1 MDSSQAEPLN
11 ASLTSSLL
19 DEISRLSPKA
29 EEGHFDELRG
39 NAEGLLAH
47 WKTFFEQLEPTGLA
61 DLDQRTQELNRQV
74 RDNGIT
80 YNVYADEYGP
90 QRPWS
95 VDLFPLIITTDAWQE
110 IECGILQRARLLEAI
125 ITDAYGPQN
134 LLKQGLIP
142 PALVQGHPGY
152 LRAMHGV
159 NPAGNK
165 HLHIIAFDLA
175 RAPDGKWSV
184 ISQRTQAPSGLGYLL
199 ENRNLIARQFPKSY
213 ESMHIAPL
221 ANAYRD
227 LIDTLKSQSPAGGNT
242 HIALLTPG
250 PYNETYFEHA
260 YLARYL
266 GLTLVEGGD
275 LTVRDQ
281 HVFLKTVR
289 GLEPVHVLL
298 KRLDDEFLDPLELRS
313 DSTLGIPGLLQ
324 AIRAGNVIMANAP
337 GSAFLESPALLGF
350 LPAISEYLLDEKIQ
364 LPAMDTW
371 WCGERAA
378 LEAAIPN
385 LGHSAIKPTYPHS
398 FGHESYESTLG
409 GNLNQAQLDEWVGKI
424 TRQPDEHTVQT
435 YIPLAQMPTWLNA
448 FNIND
453 ASLIEPHSYMLR
465 VFALS
470 NGLDSWQVL
479 PGGLARIS
487 TNDSGIA
494 SMQRGGSSADVW
506 VQRTASNQTTD
517 SAPQQVQHSK
527 YAIRKRLVT
536 SRAAENLYWFGRY
549 TERSEN
555 ILRLAKLY
563 LENINSEYI
572 PSKAMWIW
580 LEKLCEQYGLVPEG
594 VPTNHDHEE
603 ARHRIYERTLIDSL
617 SSLDH
622 ATSVG
627 FNLSAM
633 KRTASN
639 VRERLSPEQWSTIN
653 HCIENFQADCHKA
666 TAYQDFSSS
675 LAIEALTSASQAL
688 AAITGAQTDRM
699 TRDDGWQLL
708 AIGRHIERLS
718 FLTTALDLA
727 ITSGLLFNPKAD
739 DSGYIALLTL
749 FDSTITFH
757 AQHQQSREIGALV
770 DLLVMDDEN
779 PRSLAWVSKAL
790 RSRLSKLAGT
800 ERDAPDELTRSVTNL
815 QDYSL
820 DLLIAVNANNDLQ
833 NLRSCLANC
842 SQAAWNVSDEISAR
856 YFNLIHHNEYS
867 VQT

>member
-11 ASLTSSLL
+11 INSASSLL
-19 DEISRLSPKA
+19 DEIGKLSPKA
-29 EEGHFDELRG
+29 QDGHYDELRG
-39 NAEGLLAH
+39 NTEDLLTH
-47 WKTFFEQLEPTGLA
+47 WKNFFEQLEPTGLA

-80 YNVYADEYGP
+80 YNVYADENGP

-95 VDLFPLIITTDAWQE
+95 VDLFPLIIATDAWQE
-110 IECGILQRARLLEAI
+110 IESGILQRARLLEAI
-125 ITDAYGPQN
+125 ITDVYGQQN
-134 LLKQGLIP
+134 LLEEGLIP

-199 ENRNLIARQFPKSY
+199 ENRNLIARQFPKAY
-213 ESMHIAPL
+213 ESMRIAPL

-227 LIDTLKSQSPAGGNT
+227 LVDTLKLQSSAGSNA

-281 HVFLKTVR
+281 HLFLKTVR

-350 LPAISEYLLDEKIQ
+350 LPGISEYLLNEKIQ

-378 LEAAIPN
+378 LESAIPN
-385 LGHSAIKPTYPHS
+385 LGHSAIKPTYPQS
-398 FGHESYESTLG
+398 FGHENYESELG
-409 GNLNQAQLDEWVGKI
+409 GSLSQAQLDEWVGKI

-465 VFALS
+465 VFA
-470 NGLDSWQVL
+470 
-479 PGGLARIS
+479 
-487 TNDSGIA
+487 
-494 SMQRGGSSADVW
+494 
-506 VQRTASNQTTD
+506 
-517 SAPQQVQHSK
+517 
-527 YAIRKRLVT
+527 
-536 SRAAENLYWFGRY
+536 
-549 TERSEN
+549 
-555 ILRLAKLY
+555 
-563 LENINSEYI
+563 
-572 PSKAMWIW
+572 
-580 LEKLCEQYGLVPEG
+580 
-594 VPTNHDHEE
+594 
-603 ARHRIYERTLIDSL
+603 
-617 SSLDH
+617 
-622 ATSVG
+622 
-627 FNLSAM
+627 
-633 KRTASN
+633 
-639 VRERLSPEQWSTIN
+639 
-653 HCIENFQADCHKA
+653 
-666 TAYQDFSSS
+666 
-675 LAIEALTSASQAL
+675 
-688 AAITGAQTDRM
+688 
-699 TRDDGWQLL
+699 
-708 AIGRHIERLS
+708 
-718 FLTTALDLA
+718 
-727 ITSGLLFNPKAD
+727 
-739 DSGYIALLTL
+739 
-749 FDSTITFH
+749 
-757 AQHQQSREIGALV
+757 
-770 DLLVMDDEN
+770 
-779 PRSLAWVSKAL
+779 
-790 RSRLSKLAGT
+790 
-800 ERDAPDELTRSVTNL
+800 
-815 QDYSL
+815 
-820 DLLIAVNANNDLQ
+820 
-833 NLRSCLANC
+833 
-842 SQAAWNVSDEISAR
+842 
-856 YFNLIHHNEYS
+856 
-867 VQT
+867 